1 MSTPPQ
7 SQARHKLLGFPKME
21 GITSGSKSS
30 ITPVQQAERIQ
41 IVDILRGFALFG
53 ILFVNMPA
61 FSQPFQALLFPMSPA
76 ALWYDHAARWLI
88 HFLGEGKFYTLFSLL
103 FGLGFTLQMERIES
117 RGGRFVLFY
126 LRRLLVLLGIGIV
139 HAFLIWAGDILILYA
154 LLGLLLLLFRKA
166 QPRTLLVW
174 IILLIALPLLLNA
187 AVTGLVAW
195 GRTVPESAAQIEQAF
210 AQTIANY
217 SADME
222 RAYRTQTASR
232 DLDTSWSPRYTLR

>member
-30 ITPVQQAERIQ
+30 INPVQQAERIQ

-154 LLGLLLLLFRKA
+154 LLGLLLLLFR
-166 QPRTLLVW
+166 
-174 IILLIALPLLLNA
+174 
-187 AVTGLVAW
+187 
-195 GRTVPESAAQIEQAF
+195 SARP
-210 AQTIANY
+210 N
-217 SADME
+217 
-222 RAYRTQTASR
+222 RAP
-232 DLDTSWSPRYTLR
+232 SWCGSSS